1 MKATFFHDERFFYNE
16 KDVYSVSFGYEVW
29 QRYLKVFDY
38 LVVVA
43 RYRETRDFD
52 TSRLKKSSGANVS
65 FTKVPNFKS
74 MRTLYK
80 YFEARKIIEEEVKKA
95 DAIIVRNSTIGDI
108 AVKYAIKYQKPYA
121 YEIVG
126 CPWDALWNY
135 GNIQGKILA
144 PFAYLR
150 TKKIAKNSKFTLYV
164 TQKFLQKRY
173 PTKGYSKGCSDVFLP
188 IIEEKV
194 LINRIEKIKK
204 MDLDKKLK
212 IGMIGALTS
221 EYKGF
226 DLAIKALKDLN
237 NKYKNVELHLLGS
250 GDKSK
255 WENFSKKMK
264 VQDKVIFEGTLP
276 SGEPVFKWLDNMDIY
291 IQPSKT
297 EGLPRALIEAMSR
310 GCPAVGSK
318 TGGIPELLDKDF
330 VHKKGN
336 YKDLALKIDKF
347 ISNKEI
353 MIQQAKRNFDLSKQY
368 SKEILDE
375 KRTKFWN
382 EFRKYAENRVVWGKY

>member
-1 MKATFFHDERFFYNE
+1 MKATFFHDVPLFYKE
-16 KDVYSVSFGYEVW
+16 KEVYSIGFGYEVW

-43 RYRETRDFD
+43 RSSGTKNFD
-52 TSRLKKSSGANVS
+52 TTKLKKSSGDNVS
-65 FTKVPNFKS
+65 FVKVPNFKS
-74 MRTLYK
+74 IRTLYK
-80 YFEARKIIEEEVKKA
+80 YFAARKIIEEEVKKA
-95 DAIIVRNSTIGDI
+95 EAIIVRNSTIGNI

-126 CPWDALWNY
+126 CPWGALWNY

-164 TQKFLQKRY
+164 TEQFLQKRY

-204 MDLDKKLK
+204 MDLDKKIK

-221 EYKGF
+221 QYKGF
-226 DLAIKALKDLN
+226 DLAIKSIKELN
-237 NKYKNVELHLLGS
+237 NKYNNIELHILGG
-250 GDKSK
+250 GDASK
-255 WENFSKKMK
+255 WRKLAKKEK
-264 VQDKVIFEGTLP
+264 ILDKVFFDGTLP
-276 SGEPVFKWLDNMDIY
+276 SGYPVFEWIDNIDIF
-291 IQPSKT
+291 IQPSKQ
-297 EGLPRALIEAMSR
+297 EGLPRALLEAMSR

-318 TGGIPELLDKDF
+318 TGGIPELLDERF
-330 VHKKGN
+330 IHKKGN
-336 YKDLALKIDKF
+336 YKDLTKKIIF
-347 ISNKEI
+347 LISNKEL
-353 MIQQAKRNFDLSKQY
+353 MIEQAKKNFETSKNY
-368 SKEILDE
+368 SKDVLDE
-375 KRTKFWN
+375 KRTGFWK
-382 EFRKYAENRVVWGKY
+382 EFRKYVESEKS

>member
-1 MKATFFHDERFFYNE
+1 MKATFFHDVPLFYKE
-16 KDVYSVSFGYEVW
+16 KEVYSIGFGYEVW

-52 TSRLKKSSGANVS
+52 TSRLKKSSGDNVS

-144 PFAYLR
+144 PFAYFR
-150 TKKIAKNSKFTLYV
+150 TKNIAKNSKFTLYV
-164 TQKFLQKRY
+164 TENFLQKRY
-173 PTKGYSKGCSDVFLP
+173 PAKGYSIACSNVFLP

-204 MDLDKKLK
+204 MNLDKKIK

-221 EYKGF
+221 KYKGF
-226 DLAIKALKDLN
+226 DLAIKSTKELN
-237 NKYKNVELHLLGS
+237 NKYNNIELHILGG
-250 GDKSK
+250 GDASK
-255 WENFSKKMK
+255 WKKLAKKEK
-264 VQDKVIFEGTLP
+264 VSDKVFFDGTLP
-276 SGEPVFKWLDNMDIY
+276 SGYPVFEWIDNLDIF
-291 IQPSKT
+291 IQPSKV

-310 GCPAVGSK
+310 GCPVVGSK
-318 TGGIPELLDKDF
+318 AGGIPELLDERF
-330 VHKKGN
+330 IHKKGN
-336 YKDLALKIDKF
+336 YKDLTSKIMF
-347 ISNKEI
+347 LMSNKEI
-353 MIQQAKRNFDLSKQY
+353 MIEQAKKNFETSKNY
-368 SKEILDE
+368 SKEVLDE
-375 KRTKFWN
+375 KRTGFWK
-382 EFRKYAENRVVWGKY
+382 EFRKYAESEKS

>member
-1 MKATFFHDERFFYNE
+1 MKATFFHDTLLFYNE

-52 TSRLKKSSGANVS
+52 TTKLKKSSGANVS
-65 FTKVPNFKS
+65 FVKVPNFKS

-95 DAIIVRNSTIGDI
+95 DAIIVRNSTIGNI

-221 EYKGF
+221 KYKGF
-226 DLAIKALKDLN
+226 DLAIKSIKELN
-237 NKYKNVELHLLGS
+237 NKYNNVELHILGG
-250 GDKSK
+250 GDASK
-255 WENFSKKMK
+255 WRKLAKKEK
-264 VQDKVIFEGTLP
+264 ILDKIFFDGTLP
-276 SGEPVFKWLDNMDIY
+276 SGYPVFEWIDNIDIF
-291 IQPSKT
+291 IQPSKV

-382 EFRKYAENRVVWGKY
+382 EFRKYAENRVVDS